1 LQSTLRAKVVA
12 YVTGTYCDVAIDT
25 AICRKPLAN
34 IIVDEDEGKAHA
46 VSEASGV
53 KEGANHDR

>member
-1 LQSTLRAKVVA
+1 LQLTPPF
-12 YVTGTYCDVAIDT
+12 
-25 AICRKPLAN
+25 CRKPLAN

-53 KEGANHDR
+53 KEGANHPQAPKPLFGYFGLIAI